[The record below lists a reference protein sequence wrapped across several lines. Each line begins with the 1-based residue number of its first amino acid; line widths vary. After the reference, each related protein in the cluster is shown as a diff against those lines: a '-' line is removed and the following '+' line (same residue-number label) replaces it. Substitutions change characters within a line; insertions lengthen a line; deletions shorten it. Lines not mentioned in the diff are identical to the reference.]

1 MKQDVSEPGTGHPGV
16 TRLGFYSGGQA
27 NVLLYTALRCDNV
40 GFGIPKGHGLGPSI
54 PSPRTRCKSMKADM
68 VGMV

>member
-1 MKQDVSEPGTGHPGV
+1 V
-16 TRLGFYSGGQA
+16 TRLGFYSGGQANVLLSGGQA